1 MDPIQTGKFDPIKI
15 EYIAGKG
22 ARGFF
27 VGEKG
32 SYGNEQEIVVDN
44 KSMI

>member
-1 MDPIQTGKFDPIKI
+1 MDPIQTKKFDPIKI

-22 ARGFF
+22 ARGVF